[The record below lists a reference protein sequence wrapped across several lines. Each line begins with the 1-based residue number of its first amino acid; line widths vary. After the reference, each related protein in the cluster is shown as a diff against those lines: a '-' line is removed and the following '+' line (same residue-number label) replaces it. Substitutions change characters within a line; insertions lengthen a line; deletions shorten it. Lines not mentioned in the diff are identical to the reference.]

1 MAGNV
6 PATTETNPRRIVQA
20 IRDLF
25 AGRSNAVGTVT
36 LTANADTTT
45 VDALTVGGET
55 RVFLEA
61 TTANAA
67 AERGGTVL
75 RISSVGQGTFTIT
88 HANNSQTDRTF
99 YWVALG

>member
-6 PATTETNPRRIVQA
+6 PAPTETNPKRIVQA

-25 AGRSNAVGTVT
+25 QGRSNAVGTVT
-36 LTANADTTT
+36 LTENADTTT
-45 VDALTVGGET
+45 VTGLNIGGDS
-55 RVFLEA
+55 RIFLEA

-75 RISSVGQGTFTIT
+75 RISNVVPGSFTIT